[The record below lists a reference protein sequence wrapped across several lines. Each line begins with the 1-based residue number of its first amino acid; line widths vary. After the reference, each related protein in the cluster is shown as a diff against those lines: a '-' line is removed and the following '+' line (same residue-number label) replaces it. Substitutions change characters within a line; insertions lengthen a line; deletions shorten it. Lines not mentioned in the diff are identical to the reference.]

1 MNLENMPLISVII
14 PIYKVERYLKKCV
27 DSVLNQDYKN
37 LEIILVDDGSP
48 DNCPQICDS
57 YASQDSRI
65 VVIHKKNGGLS
76 DARNAGLET
85 AHGEYVLFVDSDDWI
100 HENCIRLLHEYC
112 NKYDADIA
120 IGNYKTFGENDE
132 MIEQKKIKVDD
143 YEILSAVEAC
153 KRNCFEV
160 VFVTSWGKLIKRK
173 LISNN
178 LFPKG
183 KIHEDEFSTYR
194 LLFKSDKIVY
204 TSNQIYY
211 YLLRSTSIMGEKK
224 IFYHK
229 DAIIAYIEK
238 IKFYEKFEKKLVNLA
253 IKKLMIYCLMCA
265 CQKQK
270 NNLFRIR
277 KIYLACLRRYKKES
291 NSKLEIFKYKI
302 AIYCPILWKI
312 NSKVKSNFF
321 HLFS

>member
-1 MNLENMPLISVII
+1 MTLENAPLISVII
-14 PIYKVERYLKKCV
+14 PIYKVEKYLNKCI
-27 DSVLNQDYKN
+27 DSVLNQVYEN

-57 YASQDSRI
+57 YAKQDPRI

-76 DARNAGLET
+76 DARNAGIEI

-100 HENCIRLLHEYC
+100 HEKCIHLLYEYC

-120 IGNYKTFGENDE
+120 IGNHRKFSEIDVT
-132 MIEQKKIKVDD
+132 IEQNDIKEKD
-143 YEILSAVEAC
+143 YEIISATEAC

-183 KIHEDEFSTYR
+183 KIHEDEFSTYK
-194 LLFKSDKIVY
+194 LLFKSNKIIY
-204 TSNQIYY
+204 TSNEIYY
-211 YLLRSTSIMGEKK
+211 YLIRSTSIMGKK
-224 IFYHK
+224 KSIYHK
-229 DAIIAYIEK
+229 DAVVALIEK
-238 IKFYEKFEKKLVNLA
+238 IKFYDKFEKKLVSFA
-253 IKKLMIYCLMCA
+253 IKELMIYCLMCA

-277 KIYLACLRRYKKES
+277 KIYLACLRRYEKES
-291 NSKLEIFKYKI
+291 DSKMEILKYII
-302 AIYCPILWKI
+302 AIYCPILYKI
-312 NSKVKSNFF
+312 HNKAMSMFYHF
-321 HLFS
+321 IP